1 MKKNKPLESYIDT
14 ELESYMNDDNDSF
27 KGLFM
32 AALIY
37 ELGRIADSLEEIE
50 VHV

>member
-1 MKKNKPLESYIDT
+1 MKKNKQLEGYIDT
-14 ELESYMNDDNDSF
+14 ELENYMNDDNDSF
-27 KGLFM
+27 QGLFW

-50 VHV
+50 VRV